1 MTWEELVEKA
11 KEFKYLS
18 CETEDDVYLY
28 GVRGNLYFYKD
39 GGIEHE
45 VGGFCATNRT
55 YEQMYQIIKALG
67 E

>member
-11 KEFKYLS
+11 KEFEYLL

-28 GVRGNLYFYKD
+28 ARRVDLYFYKD
-39 GGIEHE
+39 GGIEHG
-45 VGGFCATNRT
+45 VGGFLAVKRT
-55 YEQMYQIIKALG
+55 PEQMYQIIKALG